1 MKIFWSR
8 LSETYKIFISML
20 LFIMLI
26 QLGTM
31 YYIWS
36 FESKVLLAKETK
48 NLTYQLNTEA
58 KLLEKYMYGLKK
70 ELKFLSTL
78 EVMDDVL
85 VKDVD
90 KRVTV
95 LLEKKSRDLG
105 EGIVLLA
112 KQDTSV
118 VSSSSQNYNADDY
131 LEFSTALYA
140 SFKKE
145 KDIGSLH
152 LLYPLK
158 SLTALKSNNPH
169 QKLWV
174 EKISNIK
181 NNKTDE
187 NSIVVSKNLKGAL
200 SKWKLSLSYE
210 KESALES
217 LREIEKILLAAFLVS
232 LLSLLFVVWRL
243 SKKQIKILEHTEG
256 VLELKRTF
264 LSTMSHELR
273 TPLGSILSLTQHL
286 MVSPKVGDDEV
297 EILGRIE
304 NSSEH
309 LLGMI
314 NGLLKLSKLESN
326 MMLVT
331 KEKVYVLNII
341 EEMIEIVE
349 PLIEEKG
356 LKLIREISTQD
367 VLIDTDVNLFKQVV
381 MNLLSNAVKYT
392 DKGEIVTY
400 LRKEED
406 GSYAFTVIDTGIGIA
421 KEKQKALFQ
430 EFYQAHSREVSHSTG
445 LGLALSQKM
454 AKLINGEIIIESEG
468 LNRGVKAI
476 FRFSAL

>member
-1 MKIFWSR
+1 MRKFWKS

-31 YYIWS
+31 AYIWS
-36 FESKVLLAKETK
+36 FESKLLLKRVTE
-48 NLTYQLNTEA
+48 NLSYQLHTEE
-58 KLLEKYMYGLKK
+58 KLLNKHLNGLQK

-85 VKDVD
+85 TNDVD
-90 KRVTV
+90 KRITI
-95 LLEKKSRDLG
+95 LLEKKSKDLG

-112 KQDTSV
+112 KHKGKV
-118 VSSSSQNYNADDY
+118 VASSQQHYDVEEY
-131 LEFSTALYA
+131 LTFSTDLYA

-145 KDIGSLH
+145 KKIGTLY
-152 LLYPLK
+152 LLYPLRSFK
-158 SLTALKSNNPH
+158 DLKSNNPH
-169 QKLWV
+169 QKLWI
-174 EKISNIK
+174 EKMGS
-181 NNKTDE
+181 TE
-187 NSIVVSKNLKGAL
+187 NASILEENIVVSKPLGSAL
-200 SKWKLSLSYE
+200 LGWRLFLSYE
-210 KESALES
+210 KEVALEG
-217 LREIEKILLAAFLVS
+217 LREIEKVLLLAFLVS
-232 LLSLLFVVWRL
+232 LLALLFVVWRL
-243 SKKQIKILEHTEG
+243 SKKQIKILEHTQG

-314 NGLLKLSKLESN
+314 NGLLQLSKLESN
-326 MMLVT
+326 MMT
-331 KEKVYVLNII
+331 IKKEKVYVLNII

-356 LKLIREISTQD
+356 LRLVRDISTQG
-367 VLIDTDVNLFKQVV
+367 VQIETDVSLFKQVV

-392 DKGEIVTY
+392 HQGEIRTH
-400 LRKEED
+400 LRKQED
-406 GSYAFTVIDTGIGIA
+406 GSYTFTVIDTGIGIA

-468 LNRGVKAI
+468 LHKGVKAV
-476 FRFSAL
+476 FRFSSI

>member
-1 MKIFWSR
+1 
-8 LSETYKIFISML
+8 ML

-31 YYIWS
+31 FYIWS
-36 FESKVLLAKETK
+36 FESKVLLNKATQ
-48 NLTYQLNTEA
+48 NLNYQLKTEA
-58 KLLEKYMYGLKK
+58 KLLEKHIYGLKK

-90 KRVTV
+90 KRIAI
-95 LLEKKSRDLG
+95 LLEKKSKDLG
-105 EGIVLLA
+105 EGIVLVA
-112 KQDTSV
+112 KKDKKCI
-118 VSSSSQNYNADDY
+118 SSSMQNYNEKNY
-131 LEFSTALYA
+131 LEFSTPLYA
-140 SFKKE
+140 SFKK
-145 KDIGSLH
+145 KKKIGSLH

-158 SLTALKSNNPH
+158 SLRSLKSNNPH
-169 QKLWV
+169 QKLWI
-174 EKISNIK
+174 EKIDSLEKRKID
-181 NNKTDE
+181 KT
-187 NSIVVSKNLKGAL
+187 SIVVSKNLRGLLKRWQL
-200 SKWKLSLSYE
+200 FLSYE

-217 LREIEKILLAAFLVS
+217 LREIEKILLGAFLVS
-232 LLSLLFVVWRL
+232 LLALLFVVWRL

-314 NGLLKLSKLESN
+314 NGLLQLSKLESN
-326 MMLVT
+326 MMTIT
-331 KEKVYVLNII
+331 KEKVYPLNII

-356 LKLIREISTQD
+356 LRLVRDISTQN
-367 VLIDTDVNLFKQVV
+367 VQLHTDVNLFKQVV

-392 DKGEIVTY
+392 QNGEIRTH

-406 GSYAFTVIDTGIGIA
+406 GNYVFTVVDTGIGIA
-421 KEKQKALFQ
+421 KDKQKALFQ

-454 AKLINGEIIIESEG
+454 AKLINGKIVIESKG
-468 LNRGVKAI
+468 LNQGVKAQFI
-476 FRFSAL
+476 FSSL

>member
-1 MKIFWSR
+1 MRKFWNR

-26 QLGTM
+26 QLGTI

-36 FESKVLLAKETK
+36 FQSKVLLNKVTT
-48 NLTYQLNTEA
+48 NLTYQLNTEV
-58 KLLEKYMYGLKK
+58 KLLKNHMQGLQK

-78 EVMDDVL
+78 EVMDDIL

-90 KRVTV
+90 KRITV
-95 LLEKKSRDLG
+95 LLEKKSKDLG
-105 EGIVLLA
+105 EDIVLVA
-112 KQDTSV
+112 KRDGEIVSCSV
-118 VSSSSQNYNADDY
+118 ENFNTDNY
-131 LEFSTALYA
+131 LKFSTPLYT
-140 SFKKE
+140 SFKKSE
-145 KDIGSLH
+145 EVGSLH

-158 SLTALKSNNPH
+158 SLRSIKSGNPY
-169 QKLWV
+169 QKLWIDKIHNTKE
-174 EKISNIK
+174 EKV
-181 NNKTDE
+181 NND
-187 NSIVVSKNLKGAL
+187 SIIVFKNLNGL
-200 SKWKLSLSYE
+200 LNEWRLSLSYE
-210 KESALES
+210 KEMALET
-217 LREIEKILLAAFLVS
+217 LRKIEKILLFAFLSS
-232 LLSLLFVVWRL
+232 LFALIFVVSQL
-243 SKKQIKILEHTEG
+243 SKKQIKILEHTEE

-314 NGLLKLSKLESN
+314 NGLLQLSKLESN
-326 MMLVT
+326 MMPIN
-331 KEKVYVLNII
+331 KEKVHILNLI

-356 LKLIREISTQD
+356 LRLVRNISMQD
-367 VLIDTDVNLFKQVV
+367 ILIDTDVNLFKQIV

-392 DKGEIVTY
+392 NKGEIVIY

-406 GSYAFTVIDTGIGIA
+406 GNYTFTIMDTGIGIA
-421 KEKQKALFQ
+421 KEKQKSLFQ

-454 AKLINGEIIIESEG
+454 AKLINGEITIESEG
-468 LNRGVKAI
+468 LNKGVKAV
-476 FRFSAL
+476 FRFSPL

>member
-1 MKIFWSR
+1 MRKFWSG

-48 NLTYQLNTEA
+48 NLAYQLNTEA
-58 KLLEKYMYGLKK
+58 KLLEKHMHGLKK

-95 LLEKKSRDLG
+95 LLEKKSKDLG
-105 EGIVLLA
+105 EGIVLVA
-112 KQDTSV
+112 KQDKLV
-118 VSSSSQNYNADDY
+118 VSSSRQNYNVDDY
-131 LEFSTALYA
+131 LEFSTALHA

-145 KDIGSLH
+145 KDMGSLH

-158 SLTALKSNNPH
+158 SLTALKSDNPH

-174 EKISNIK
+174 EKISNVK
-181 NNKTDE
+181 NEKTDE
-187 NSIVVSKNLKGAL
+187 NSIVVSKNLKGILA
-200 SKWKLSLSYE
+200 KWKLSLSYE

-256 VLELKRTF
+256 VLDLKRTF
-264 LSTMSHELR
+264 LSTISHELR

-326 MMLVT
+326 MMPVT

-356 LKLIREISTQD
+356 IKLIREISTQD

-392 DKGEIVTY
+392 DKGKIITY

-468 LNRGVKAI
+468 LNKGVKAM
-476 FRFSAL
+476 FRFSSL

>member
-1 MKIFWSR
+1 MRKFWHKI
-8 LSETYKIFISML
+8 SETYKIFISML

-26 QLGTM
+26 QLGTIF
-31 YYIWS
+31 YIWS
-36 FESKVLLAKETK
+36 FESKVLLNKATQ
-48 NLTYQLNTEA
+48 NLSYQLDTEA
-58 KLLEKYMYGLKK
+58 KLLEKHLYGLKK

-78 EVMDDVL
+78 EVMDDIL

-90 KRVTV
+90 KRIAI
-95 LLEKKSRDLG
+95 LLEKKSKDLG
-105 EGIVLLA
+105 DGVVLVA
-112 KQDTSV
+112 KQDKLV
-118 VSSSSQNYNADDY
+118 VSSSKQNHDSDNY
-131 LEFSTALYA
+131 LEFSTPLHA

-145 KDIGSLH
+145 KRIGSLH

-158 SLTALKSNNPH
+158 SLRSLKSDNPH
-169 QKLWV
+169 QRLWID
-174 EKISNIK
+174 KINSSKRRKID
-181 NNKTDE
+181 KT
-187 NSIVVSKNLKGAL
+187 SIVVSKNLRGVL
-200 SKWKLSLSYE
+200 SKWQLSLSYE
-210 KESALES
+210 KESALEG
-217 LREIEKILLAAFLVS
+217 LKEIEKILLGAFLVS
-232 LLSLLFVVWRL
+232 LLALLFVVWRL

-256 VLELKRTF
+256 VLALKRTF

-314 NGLLKLSKLESN
+314 NGLLQLSKLESN
-326 MMLVT
+326 MMTVT
-331 KEKVYVLNII
+331 KEKIYPLNII

-356 LKLIREISTQD
+356 LKLVRDISTQD
-367 VLIDTDVNLFKQVV
+367 VQLYTDVNLFKQVV

-392 DKGEIVTY
+392 DRGEIVTY
-400 LRKEED
+400 LRRDED
-406 GSYAFTVIDTGIGIA
+406 GSYVFTVTDTGIGIA
-421 KEKQKALFQ
+421 KDKQNALFQ

-454 AKLINGEIIIESEG
+454 ANLINGKIVIESDG
-468 LNRGVKAI
+468 LNQGVKAEFI
-476 FRFSAL
+476 FSSL